1 MLHTMELVVKVVRD
15 PRSSASH
22 AHTRAALVTVATT
35 VLATRLLASVHV
47 VPRRV
52 NSSMVLFASLV
63 ARCSHTSLIG
73 LVPWTSGAGP
83 HAKRTSCSQESSVT
97 VLVMH
102 STILHMASALVHVKA
117 LHQARRPSALS
128 TATTRIGG
136 RSSTLLGVSSAERT
150 TLLLGSSGVTA
161 PLCTASRW
169 PNAAKCNAVYGTNAN
184 GWTSRVLS
192 PTGTARRRTA

>member
-1 MLHTMELVVKVVRD
+1 MLHSMELVVKVVRD

-52 NSSMVLFASLV
+52 PTTMV
-63 ARCSHTSLIG
+63 
-73 LVPWTSGAGP
+73 
-83 HAKRTSCSQESSVT
+83 
-97 VLVMH
+97 
-102 STILHMASALVHVKA
+102 HMASALVHVKA

-136 RSSTLLGVSSAERT
+136 
-150 TLLLGSSGVTA
+150 
-161 PLCTASRW
+161 
-169 PNAAKCNAVYGTNAN
+169 
-184 GWTSRVLS
+184 
-192 PTGTARRRTA
+192 

>member
-1 MLHTMELVVKVVRD
+1 MLHSMELVVKVVRD

-35 VLATRLLASVHV
+35 VLATRLLAS
-47 VPRRV
+47 
-52 NSSMVLFASLV
+52 
-63 ARCSHTSLIG
+63 
-73 LVPWTSGAGP
+73 
-83 HAKRTSCSQESSVT
+83 
-97 VLVMH
+97 
-102 STILHMASALVHVKA
+102 ALVHVKA

-136 RSSTLLGVSSAERT
+136 RSSTLLGASSAERT

-161 PLCTASRW
+161 TLCTASRW

-184 GWTSRVLS
+184 G
-192 PTGTARRRTA
+192 